1 MNRAGQISVIPT
13 EIEISLNATS
23 ESLYLQSFV
32 NISED
37 ANLEIETTWKLALN
51 DNWTVVVSTD
61 SWLSLG
67 PFECEGPLLGYLAEI
82 CIHNGS
88 TPVYEVTVFISDG
101 YEIIT
106 HTWSVQYTVW
116 HPPEPEPEPQPTPTP
131 TPEPEPEEKEGDG
144 NSSTSGDSAMGMD
157 TRVII
162 GLTAIVIVLAI
173 IVLITG
179 RKQAPPP
186 PCDLHQQVF
195 HKWWVRIS
203 VAESGFYEHGYSIAS
218 AEAQGHDSLAATRA
232 P

>member
-1 MNRAGQISVIPT
+1 MRGS
-13 EIEISLNATS
+13 
-23 ESLYLQSFV
+23 
-32 NISED
+32 
-37 ANLEIETTWKLALN
+37 
-51 DNWTVVVSTD
+51 
-61 SWLSLG
+61 
-67 PFECEGPLLGYLAEI
+67 LLGYLAEI
-82 CIHNGS
+82 CMHNGS
-88 TPVYEVTVFISDG
+88 TPVYEVTVLISDG

-106 HTWSVQYTVW
+106 HTWSVQYNVW

-186 PCDLHQQVF
+186 PMRPPPAGIPQMVGQNF
-195 HKWWVRIS
+195 R
-203 VAESGFYEHGYSIAS
+203 
-218 AEAQGHDSLAATRA
+218 R
-232 P
+232 